1 MLSQRSVDRP
11 VAAFQVGRIARVMPR
26 TLTSTPARD
35 GFWMP
40 AEFEAH
46 EGCWMLW
53 PERPDNWRQRA
64 RPAQQAFAT
73 LAAAVARFEPVSVG
87 VSAQQY
93 ARARSALPAAV
104 RVMELSSDDAW
115 MRDVGPSF
123 LVNAAGALR
132 GVQWRFNAWGGLYR
146 DYRRDQAV
154 AHKVLEL
161 AGAERY
167 CAPLINEG
175 GAIHVDG
182 QGTVLVTEQ
191 CLLKRNPS
199 LKRAQIES
207 VLKRYLGASCVIWLG
222 EGVVDDE
229 TGGHVDNL
237 ACFARPGEICLT
249 WSDDP
254 NDPQRRVSKDALER
268 LMAARDARGRRLRVH
283 KLPSPGPLY
292 MTRREAAGVVASPAI
307 RALRAGQRLAGSYVN
322 FYLANGAV
330 ILPLLDPRTD
340 GAARRVLRR
349 VFVQRRIVGVPAREI
364 LLGGGDLHCLTQQ
377 QPRRAPRRRGR
388 ID

>member
-1 MLSQRSVDRP
+1 
-11 VAAFQVGRIARVMPR
+11 MPR

-53 PERPDNWRQRA
+53 PERPDNWRRSAQ
-64 RPAQQAFAT
+64 PAQQAFAA
-73 LAAAVARFEPVSVG
+73 LAAVIARFEPVIIG
-87 VSAQQY
+87 VSARQY
-93 ARARSALPAAV
+93 ARARSALPPAV
-104 RVMELSSDDAW
+104 RVVELSSNDAW
-115 MRDVGPSF
+115 MRDVGPTF
-123 LVNAAGALR
+123 VVNAAGAVR
-132 GVQWRFNAWGGLYR
+132 GVHWRFNAWGGLYR
-146 DYRRDQAV
+146 DFRCDQAV
-154 AHKVLEL
+154 AQKVLEI
-161 AGAERY
+161 ADCERY

-191 CLLKRNPS
+191 CLLKRNAS
-199 LKRAQIES
+199 LNRTQIES

-222 EGVVDDE
+222 AGVVDDE
-229 TGGHVDNL
+229 TSGHIDNL
-237 ACFARPGEICLT
+237 ACFARPGEVCLT

-254 NDPQRRVSKDALER
+254 RDPQQRVSKDAWER
-268 LMAARDARGRRLRVH
+268 LMAARDARGRRLQVH

-292 MTRREAAGVVASPAI
+292 LTRREAAGVVASPGI

-330 ILPLLDPRTD
+330 ILPLLDAQTD

-349 VFVQRRIVGVPAREI
+349 VFAHRRIIGVPAREI
-364 LLGGGDLHCLTQQ
+364 LLGGGDLHCVTQQ
-377 QPRRAPRRRGR
+377 QPLSAPRRRGR
-388 ID
+388 VG